1 MTALESEILVQ
12 ERKVNA
18 AFKDL
23 RAKKFEQALPFLIL
37 SDDLPDGQS
46 YLEYAD
52 GRMELQ
58 EVYEIGAS
66 LKSKR
71 IRVLSKTEAISVRV
85 KNGLF

>member
-18 AFKDL
+18 AFNDL
-23 RAKKFEQALPFLIL
+23 RAKKFELALPFLIL
-37 SDDLPDGQS
+37 SEDLPDGQS

-58 EVYEIGAS
+58 EVYEVEGS

-71 IRVLSKTEAISVRV
+71 IRVLTKAEAINVRV

>member
-1 MTALESEILVQ
+1 MTAMESEILVQ

-23 RAKKFEQALPFLIL
+23 RTKKFEQNLPFLIL
-37 SDDLPDGQS
+37 SEDLPDGQS

-58 EVYEIGAS
+58 EVYEVGAS
-66 LKSKR
+66 LKSNP